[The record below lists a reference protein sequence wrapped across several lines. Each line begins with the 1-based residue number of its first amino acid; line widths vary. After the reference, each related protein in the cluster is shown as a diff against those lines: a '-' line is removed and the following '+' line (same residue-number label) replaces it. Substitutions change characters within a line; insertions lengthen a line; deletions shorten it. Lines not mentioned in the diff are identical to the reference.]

1 MLFPDQ
7 IVVLGRR
14 PLFVPYVDPGLAL
27 ARRVRDALG
36 RPHGE
41 PPKVIYLG
49 NHGLFALGRTPEH
62 VLQITAMAVK
72 ASRCSRARSPRG
84 ARAPLTEA
92 DADRIDT
99 RPDEH
104 YRRAALA
111 RDERRDDE
119 PERSGR
125 QGRGGHRCEHR
136 HRARGGAGAIDH
148 GARVVIAARSR
159 ERLDEAAAALGPSLR
174 RGGRGRHARRRRARL
189 VDGTLESHGRID
201 ILVANAG
208 VYVGGDLWE
217 SDPEA
222 LDRLLTTNVNG
233 VVRTVREVLPHLLE
247 QGEGDILVTSSV
259 AGHQAIHWEPVYSA
273 SKHALQAFVHTMR
286 RQLIGTGCAWARS
299 PPASCSTTCGASRTR
314 PRSRTKVARGEG
326 IRSEDVADA
335 VALHAHAPAPRY
347 DPRPRH
353 PPARPAD
360 LSRRCLRTR
369 STIGSGGTRST
380 TASRPRCTRYATRSA
395 RRACA
400 SCTSTARTAS
410 TSGAR

>member
-1 MLFPDQ
+1 MLHAVCLERGGAEVVGHTHPVPVLALLCSPHAEALATHMLFPDQ

-27 ARRVRDALG
+27 ARRVRDALEA
-36 RPHGE
+36 HGE

-72 ASRCSRARSPRG
+72 ASAGARGRARRG
-84 ARAPLTEA
+84 RRDA
-92 DADRIDT
+92 ADRG
-99 RPDEH
+99 RRGPH
-104 YRRAALA
+104 RLAARRALPA
-111 RDERRDDE
+111 RDDWRDMAEGLDGKVAVVTGA
-119 PERSGR
+119 STGIGR
-125 QGRGGHRCEHR
+125 AV
-136 HRARGGAGAIDH
+136 ARELIGH

-159 ERLDEAAAALGPSLR
+159 ERLDEAAAALGP
-174 RGGRGRHARRRRARL
+174 GCAAVVADVTRADDVRRL

-286 RQLIGTGCAWARS
+286 RQLIGTGVRMGAIAPGIVLNDLWGVS
-299 PPASCSTTCGASRTR
+299 DPAEIEA
-314 PRSRTKVARGEG
+314 KVARGEG

-335 VALHAHAPAPRY
+335 VATCSR
-347 DPRPRH
+347 
-353 PPARPAD
+353 AR
-360 LSRRCLRTR
+360 
-369 STIGSGGTRST
+369 
-380 TASRPRCTRYATRSA
+380 AT
-395 RRACA
+395 
-400 SCTSTARTAS
+400 
-410 TSGAR
+410 